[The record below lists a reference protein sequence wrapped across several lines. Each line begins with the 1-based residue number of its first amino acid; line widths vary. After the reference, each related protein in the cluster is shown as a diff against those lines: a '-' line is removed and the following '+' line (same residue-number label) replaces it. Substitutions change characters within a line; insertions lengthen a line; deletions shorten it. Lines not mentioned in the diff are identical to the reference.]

1 MKLYVAKDGSSWIL
15 YSPQYKVESIRLWSE
30 PMYGDDADQRIKRC
44 LDKVFKNGH
53 WYDTTHTR
61 IRMYEDCGMK
71 PTRFYPQWGPG
82 NVRIEYS
89 DFRTKGCQILEAVL
103 FHYIPGKTCVEY
115 IFDMMGKIGQ
125 VVVFNHDVN
134 REDHDL
140 LEIKVGDVQKIRTDV
155 SFDQLPGYKDVQ
167 NRILGKLR
175 WVDENA
181 AFTLFKGVVDAG
193 DDVTSL
199 IQNLKLFNIDL
210 TKIGLIR
217 NSAGDYYLNQKEG
230 FPKMTYNAVLNL
242 GGKGIEEERV
252 DQAK

>member
-89 DFRTKGCQILEAVL
+89 DFRTKVVRYWKLFSFTTYLERHASS
-103 FHYIPGKTCVEY
+103 I
-115 IFDMMGKIGQ
+115 
-125 VVVFNHDVN
+125 
-134 REDHDL
+134 
-140 LEIKVGDVQKIRTDV
+140 
-155 SFDQLPGYKDVQ
+155 
-167 NRILGKLR
+167 
-175 WVDENA
+175 
-181 AFTLFKGVVDAG
+181 
-193 DDVTSL
+193 SL
-199 IQNLKLFNIDL
+199 I
-210 TKIGLIR
+210 
-217 NSAGDYYLNQKEG
+217 
-230 FPKMTYNAVLNL
+230 
-242 GGKGIEEERV
+242 
-252 DQAK
+252 